1 MAKRQTRRAI
11 SVKGLTYQRLKA
23 YCDAQ
28 GRSVSGFLEDIVHE
42 KMDDLGQPRETLLKG
57 RPNGHKH
64 KVRPNPATPPE
75 FTY

>member
-42 KMDDLGQPRETLLKG
+42 KMDDLGQPGK
-57 RPNGHKH
+57 PS
-64 KVRPNPATPPE
+64 
-75 FTY
+75 